1 MYGTTRKTERTTKQT
16 FLLKKVAKEFS
27 STWRAWEKNFLSR
40 IVNNETKEIA
50 TSDYN
55 KAELFKKYFVS
66 IVTDPDYS
74 FFIPTKQVEFGNIT
88 YIDELE
94 ISKDLHRLN
103 VSKSRG
109 ADGLPPAFLRETRI
123 DITRSLKILYSNI
136 KRLSKFPTKWKEGIV
151 SPIQKENER
160 VNVKNYCPV
169 TLLSIVSK
177 RFEKIL
183 FRSIA
188 PAFLNFVSEFQYGFL
203 PRKSIVLQLIT
214 SLSRIYGNLNT
225 AGHVNLLAL
234 FDFSKAF
241 DKIKHD
247 IVLKKLTQLGVSEKF
262 FHLLRDYLNGRTQR
276 VKINNSLSDKMSIT
290 SGVPQGSILG
300 PLFFLIYINDLPS
313 VVFFSGTTVCG
324 WLEIDI

>member
-1 MYGTTRKTERTTKQT
+1 MQLAITTKQN
-16 FLLKKVAKEFS
+16 FS
-27 STWRAWEKNFLSR
+27 KSILS
-40 IVNNETKEIA
+40 
-50 TSDYN
+50 
-55 KAELFKKYFVS
+55 L
-66 IVTDPDYS
+66 VTDP
-74 FFIPTKQVEFGNIT
+74 KQVEFGNIT

-94 ISKDLHRLN
+94 ISKDLHRFN

-123 DITRSLKILYSNI
+123 DITRSLKLLYSNI

-151 SPIQKENER
+151 SPIHKENER

-177 RFEKIL
+177 IFEKIL

-203 PRKSIVLQLIT
+203 PRKSVVLQLIT

-241 DKIKHD
+241 DKIKQD
-247 IVLKKLTQLGVSEKF
+247 IVLKKLTTRCF
-262 FHLLRDYLNGRTQR
+262 
-276 VKINNSLSDKMSIT
+276 
-290 SGVPQGSILG
+290 
-300 PLFFLIYINDLPS
+300 
-313 VVFFSGTTVCG
+313 
-324 WLEIDI
+324 